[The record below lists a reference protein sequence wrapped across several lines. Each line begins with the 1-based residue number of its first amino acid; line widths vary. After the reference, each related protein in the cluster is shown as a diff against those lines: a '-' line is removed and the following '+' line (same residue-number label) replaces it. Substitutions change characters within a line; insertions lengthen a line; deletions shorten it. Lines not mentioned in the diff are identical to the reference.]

1 MSFVILILTVIG
13 GKMTLQCWRKIFVS
27 LFMHEKICSDSER
40 TRNKQKGAIN
50 VEKLIPLGW
59 YKAWNPK
66 FFQIFFPFLEP
77 RWSHLA
83 YIILINTRKW
93 KVLWTWI
100 EKKSNKEKLCNTGLL
115 ALVLPS
121 TIGKQQ
127 IYHFEQIIWD
137 SEGKKIKFMLFPN
150 LARRLRTK
158 VTRQW
163 PQIAF
168 RLIRYSVIERCGKMY
183 VFGQF

>member
-1 MSFVILILTVIG
+1 MELKLCIMIERLMPNNGMSFVILILTVIG
-13 GKMTLQCWRKIFVS
+13 GKMTLQCWRKIFIS

-121 TIGKQQ
+121 TNGKQQ

-137 SEGKKIKFMLFPN
+137 SEGRNQIYAFPKS
-150 LARRLRTK
+150 R
-158 VTRQW
+158 
-163 PQIAF
+163 
-168 RLIRYSVIERCGKMY
+168 SSIENKGN
-183 VFGQF
+183 